1 MVTVSEAIAE
11 LDALFDALAEARA
24 NAAPVPIELMIV
36 CPDCGKNPP
45 FRNRCP
51 KCGGALVCYKKLIV
65 GSKIRRYRRCVNRRC
80 DGRFVTRQD
89 FEEIIREVEPYDK
102 DSNAGKSE
110 LKIRRESA

>member
-1 MVTVSEAIAE
+1 MPDERPRKTLGE
-11 LDALFDALAEARA
+11 LAAEA
-24 NAAPVPIELMIV
+24 NGG
-36 CPDCGKNPP
+36 DG
-45 FRNRCP
+45 NRCP